1 MKKWIRWI
9 MLLLVC
15 VGILKTPVTAS
26 AAEEEIDWELVKDID
41 VQVGQDVDGYSNCIV
56 QEYGWLEEYPGE
68 IYLLDA
74 EGNILYTEYFDIK
87 EMFPDFDISTV
98 GKKTYQME
106 YHGFTKEFEVNIR
119 PVTVEIEYLNWKSD
133 KQIWEWEPY
142 ALIPLGGSIK
152 DKDSRDFWIDPE
164 LKWGHGGGR
173 GFDYDV
179 IVGASVE
186 DLIDTSRAGVYE
198 VPITVKDKFCL
209 ATGVLKAIVLFSD
222 VSQQAYYYD
231 PVLWAVKNGIT
242 KGQTKTDFSPKEDC
256 TRAQAVTF
264 LWRAAGSPEPE
275 STEDPFIDV
284 SAVTHKNFYK
294 AILWAKENHITDGYR
309 NGTFRPEA
317 TVTRAEFVTFLY
329 RYNEV
334 DNAEVSD
341 NPFVDVNNTFHSNF
355 INAIMWAYEN
365 DITTGKDAK
374 HFQPDKNCSRA
385 NVVTFL
391 YRNEKIKS

>member
-15 VGILKTPVTAS
+15 VGFLKIPVTAS
-26 AAEEEIDWELVKDID
+26 AAEEAIDWELVKDID
-41 VQVGQDVDGYSNCIV
+41 VLVGFDVPNFDNCV
-56 QEYGWLEEYPGE
+56 LQGCEDAWLGQGE
-68 IYLLDA
+68 IRLLGEED
-74 EGNILYTEYFDIK
+74 NILYTEYFDIK
-87 EMFPDFDISTV
+87 ERYPDFDTNVV
-98 GKKTYQME
+98 GKKNYKME
-106 YHGFTKEFEVNIR
+106 YHGFSKEFEVNIR
-119 PVTVEIEYLNWKSD
+119 PATVSIEYVKWTGN
-133 KQIWEWEPY
+133 ERTWEPY
-142 ALIPLGGSIK
+142 ILIPLGGSIW
-152 DKDSRDFWIDPE
+152 DVDVIAMWYDTE
-164 LKWGHGGGR
+164 LPAQGYGAQR
-173 GFDYDV
+173 GFDYDT

-198 VPITVKDKFCL
+198 VPITVKDESCL

-391 YRNEKIKS
+391 YRNEKLKS